1 MNKEKKEALDFLEDA
16 CKEAREEI
24 LNATEEDEL
33 CLSLAFSLT
42 GPNKIVRASG
52 LLHGKIGNQLNLA
65 DQLLIQLVLNTPDE
79 DRDSILFR
87 RFVYISET
95 VRRHRAGDR
104 TPVTRADLEKA
115 QTLIMFR
122 PA

>member
-24 LNATEEDEL
+24 FNATEEDEL

-104 TPVTRADLEKA
+104 TLVTRADLEKA